1 VIARLLRR
9 PVREQKLDRQPSEA
23 GVPAAAFGQW
33 GYYGGHHHGHNGA
46 AQATIILGSAAVIA
60 GTAMLIYANRHECD
74 AFAHSNDCYGEK
86 VFGGSILAGGIVSL
100 TMGMVMWH

>member
-1 VIARLLRR
+1 
-9 PVREQKLDRQPSEA
+9 
-23 GVPAAAFGQW
+23 
-33 GYYGGHHHGHNGA
+33 
-46 AQATIILGSAAVIA
+46 
-60 GTAMLIYANRHECD
+60 MLIYANRHECD